1 MTTPIEEQ
9 RREALEALEKFKNIG
24 TDVFAINGVHCKNTD
39 GDTVFISKRKAEIIL
54 SEIRSALQE
63 NMGEQKCE
71 AVGNEYCWKHDRQGK
86 ECHASPTTPPS
97 MEAELVEA
105 LERIRKNTCCDTC
118 REAAIVA
125 GDALI
130 KYRSR
135 K

>member
-1 MTTPIEEQ
+1 MTQSQT
-9 RREALEALEKFKNIG
+9 RLKALEALEKIQYGAEWDWDSKDCNI
-24 TDVFAINGVHCKNTD
+24 
-39 GDTVFISKRKAEIIL
+39 
-54 SEIRSALQE
+54 IRDALQE
-63 NMGEQKCE
+63 NMG
-71 AVGNEYCWKHDRQGK
+71 A
-86 ECHASPTTPPS
+86 TTPPS